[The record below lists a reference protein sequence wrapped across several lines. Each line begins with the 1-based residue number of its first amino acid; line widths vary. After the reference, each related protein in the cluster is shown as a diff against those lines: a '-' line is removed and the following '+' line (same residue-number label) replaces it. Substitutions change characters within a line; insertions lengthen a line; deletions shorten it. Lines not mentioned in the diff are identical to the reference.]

1 MDFKVGVGKS
11 DFAALRESGNY
22 YVDKTELIYELVN
35 DTDNQVTLFTRP
47 RRFGKTLMMS
57 MMENF
62 FSIRKSSEKLF
73 EGLAITEHKEFCEEW
88 MNQYPVLFVSFKDVE
103 AENYDGAYKM
113 LETKLADLCK
123 DLAPT
128 LSNTVADKDD
138 EKIFLNLKAKI
149 AGEDDVKNSL
159 KTIMR
164 MMNAVYG
171 KKVILLIDEYDVPL
185 AKASEKDT
193 AKNGYYSKML
203 DVIKGIMSTALKDN
217 EFLQFAVITGCLRI
231 AKESIF
237 TGTNNFASYS
247 VLDEDFSDYFGFS
260 GDEVDAIL
268 EAADRTDKAD
278 IIKEWYDGYIFG
290 NSYVYCP
297 WDVINYLSALKKR
310 KDAKPKNYWKNTS
323 HNGILLTFVK
333 RTDFKVKG
341 KFEIL
346 MNSGTIVQTITDE
359 LTYDTLHS
367 SEDNLWSVLLMT
379 GYITKADAEEEG
391 ETVNL
396 KIPNREIA
404 SIFEDTVVKLFKE
417 TIDTN
422 MQKSMMEA
430 FWNKDAD
437 EAGRIVSEL
446 LWRTISY
453 NDYHEDYYHAFLAGA
468 FVGIGYEVESN
479 KEKGLGR
486 PDILLKDEENRRA
499 IIIEAKKSD
508 RESDLDKDCAEAID
522 QIIKEK
528 YAEGLYGYE
537 HSLSSKSPL
546 TCTLPDAFLAAAMPT
561 YGVSESTKLH
571 PAYPIKANKR
581 TTSRAFR
588 FISSPPYGNSSKAAR
603 CKSALH
609 PLPPQKA

>member
-1 MDFKVGVGKS
+1 MAFTVSVGEA
-11 DFAALRESGNY
+11 DFAALRKENAY
-22 YVDKTELIYELVN
+22 YVDKTEIMYELVH
-35 DTDNQVTLFTRP
+35 DTKNKVTLFTRP

-62 FSIRKSSEKLF
+62 FSIRKDSKSIF
-73 EGLAITEHKEFCEEW
+73 EGLAIMEHKDFCKEW

-103 AENYDGAYKM
+103 AEEFDGAYKM
-113 LETKLADLCK
+113 LKTKLADLCK
-123 DLAPT
+123 DVAPI
-128 LSNTVADKDD
+128 LDNVAVDKDD
-138 EKIFLNLKAKI
+138 REIFLKLKAKKS
-149 AGEDDVKNSL
+149 GEDEVKSSL

-171 KKVILLIDEYDVPL
+171 KQVILLIDEYDVPL

-260 GDEVDAIL
+260 SDEVDMIL

-278 IIKEWYDGYIFG
+278 IIKEWYDGYVFG

-310 KDAKPKNYWKNTS
+310 KDAKTKNYWKNTS

-346 MNSGTIVQTITDE
+346 MNSGTIMQTITDE

-379 GYITKADAEEEG
+379 GYITKADPDEEG
-391 ETVNL
+391 ETVSL

-404 SIFEDTVVKLFKE
+404 TIFEDAVVKLFKE

-422 MQKSMMEA
+422 MQNSMMNA
-430 FWNKDAD
+430 LWDRDAE
-437 EAGRIVSEL
+437 EAGRIISEL
-446 LWRTISY
+446 LWKTISY

-486 PDILLKDEENRRA
+486 PDILLKDDDNRRA
-499 IIIEAKKSD
+499 IIIEAKKSEK
-508 RESDLDKDCAEAID
+508 ESDLDKDCDEAID
-522 QIIKEK
+522 QIITEK

-537 HSLSSKSPL
+537 QIL
-546 TCTLPDAFLAAAMPT
+546 C
-561 YGVSESTKLH
+561 YGVAFFQKQAKVKL
-571 PAYPIKANKR
+571 IKA
-581 TTSRAFR
+581 
-588 FISSPPYGNSSKAAR
+588 
-603 CKSALH
+603 
-609 PLPPQKA
+609 